1 MPEGP
6 IDWPSLMPD
15 IEPEAVRAE
24 RHKAA
29 VAAALVGVIAAAE
42 AARRDDFYV
51 EFGVNLNPFGQYT
64 IQPPVGLIKR
74 F

>member
-1 MPEGP
+1 MA
-6 IDWPSLMPD
+6 D

-29 VAAALVGVIAAAE
+29 LLAAVLEVVVAAE
-42 AARRDDFYV
+42 AARKDGFYV
-51 EFGVNLNPFGQYT
+51 EFGVNLSQFGQYT
-64 IQPPVGLIKR
+64 IQPPVALIKR

>member
-1 MPEGP
+1 
-6 IDWPSLMPD
+6 MPD
-15 IEPEAVRAE
+15 IEPEADRAE

-29 VAAALVGVIAAAE
+29 IAEALRAVIVVCE
-42 AARRDDFYV
+42 AARRDGFYV
-51 EFGVNLNPFGQYT
+51 EFGVNLNQFGQYI

>member
-1 MPEGP
+1 
-6 IDWPSLMPD
+6 MPD
-15 IEPEAVRAE
+15 IEPEADRAA

-29 VAAALVGVIAAAE
+29 LTEALGPVIVACE
-42 AARRDDFYV
+42 AARRDGFYV
-51 EFGVNLNPFGQYT
+51 EFGVNLNPFEQYT